1 MEFFPQQNMTLSTKC
16 FLFGAF
22 TSRCKCGLCF
32 ASVGRSVHVPDSRG
46 RLLLYPS
53 WHAWIF
59 FSSALKFGGRMFTK
73 SKCIPLEIVTEMKW
87 TWILEGGSSI
97 LFFLPE
103 WTNTQIKKTKK
114 GGHLFKEKAE
124 NLRLKV
130 PLKAFWQAGDYCV
143 NDMKSVVL
151 KTGESKWKTVKTKS
165 KTVGKSG
172 THSRTLNSPAGYQF
186 HETENV
192 WMSAEKYQR
201 RWMKSHQRYEQ
212 SYLYISFWSNL
223 TNGYPLYHFTWL
235 VG

>member
-1 MEFFPQQNMTLSTKC
+1 MWTLFCICWAQRSRSWQQRQVAALPLLTCLGFFQQRFEVWGKDVYQIQMYS
-16 FLFGAF
+16 FGNCN
-22 TSRCKCGLCF
+22 RDEVDL
-32 ASVGRSVHVPDSRG
+32 
-46 RLLLYPS
+46 
-53 WHAWIF
+53 
-59 FSSALKFGGRMFTK
+59 
-73 SKCIPLEIVTEMKW
+73 
-87 TWILEGGSSI
+87 ILEGGSST

-172 THSRTLNSPAGYQF
+172 TRSRTLNSPAGYQF